1 MGSMVDEEY
10 TSRFL
15 DLLRHVP
22 YLKEDKAK
30 IQGFISGLSISLKDM
45 IEFDEPRSL
54 AEAIHKLKH
63 CYEQSKRKSKTKSN

>member
-54 AEAIHKLKH
+54 AEAIQKLKH
-63 CYEQSKRKSKTKSN
+63 CYEQSKRKYKTKQN